1 MIVTLL
7 IASLAV
13 VLRIIRQAG
22 WKERGKLAR
31 TTRDASSEPGCSCDQ
46 EQPWILCRLDRS
58 TLRSLLAW
66 TNFTGFFIFDIFHL
80 LSVRYRTS
88 DIAVKVRYRT

>member
-13 VLRIIRQAG
+13 VLRSYAKQG
-22 WKERGKLAR
+22 KERGKLAR
-31 TTRDASSEPGCSCDQ
+31 TMRDASSEPGCSCDQ

-66 TNFTGFFIFDIFHL
+66 TNFTSWG
-80 LSVRYRTS
+80 SPRPNS
-88 DIAVKVRYRT
+88 